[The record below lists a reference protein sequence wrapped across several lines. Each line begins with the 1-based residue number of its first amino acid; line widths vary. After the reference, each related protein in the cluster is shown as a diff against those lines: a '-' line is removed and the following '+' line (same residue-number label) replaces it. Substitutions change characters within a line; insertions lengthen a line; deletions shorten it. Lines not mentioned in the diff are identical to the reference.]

1 MATFLDRS
9 GITAELSGIEQL
21 LLALPGE
28 DALGRMSLNSRR
40 QQLLEQLEYLGAQRA
55 TLAST
60 ALYFGGRPVIGSRG
74 IQAEFASKVLDDY
87 RDSVINMWASAEG
100 EFASRGP
107 VPDQDSARLHVTE
120 LLHGS
125 VGFLI
130 EEIDLKALPLFPSPL
145 KKAADAVDELIVS
158 VAKESDEDFEKGLD
172 QLHPRVFRAVERLIK
187 NLHQAEAT
195 IRLVDE
201 SRDETLTSQDVDKAY
216 VRLEAT
222 SIEEDQFTED
232 GLLIGLLPYG
242 ERFEFRRPGGQ
253 LITGKVSPSLS
264 EMYLK
269 RLLEEQA
276 INKWWKA
283 TILRREV
290 RRFGRSNERFLL
302 LDLQEIE
309 QPRQGSPRDAN
320 PEERSNTVQE

>member
-1 MATFLDRS
+1 MFLDRP
-9 GITAELSGIEQL
+9 GIVAEIAGIDQL
-21 LLALPGE
+21 LGFLPEE
-28 DALGRMSLNSRR
+28 DTLGRMGLDSRKR
-40 QQLLEQLEYLGAQRA
+40 HLQKQLEHLGTDRS

-60 ALYFGGRPVIGSRG
+60 ALYFGGKPVIGSRG
-74 IQAEFASKVLDDY
+74 IQAEFASRVLDDY
-87 RDSVINMWASAEG
+87 RDSVVNMWASTDG
-100 EFASRGP
+100 EMAARGP
-107 VPDQDSARLHVTE
+107 VRDQDSAKLHVTE

-145 KKAADAVDELIVS
+145 KKAADAVDGLIIS
-158 VAKESDEDFEKGLD
+158 VAKQSDEDFEIVLE
-172 QLHPRVFRAVERLIK
+172 QLHPRVFRAVERLVK
-187 NLHQAEAT
+187 GLHQAEAT

-201 SRDETLTSQDVDKAY
+201 SRDEILTNQDVDRAY

-222 SIEEDQFTED
+222 SIEEDEFTEE

-242 ERFEFRRPGGQ
+242 ERFEFRRAGGQ

-283 TILRREV
+283 RIARREI
-290 RRFGRSNERFLL
+290 RRFGRLYERFLL
-302 LDLQEIE
+302 LDLQEIA
-309 QPRQGSPRDAN
+309 QPQAEAPPTNDHEDGDTPQG
-320 PEERSNTVQE
+320 

>member
-1 MATFLDRS
+1 ME
-9 GITAELSGIEQL
+9 AELSGIEQL
-21 LLALPGE
+21 LRSLAEE
-28 DALGRMSLNSRR
+28 DALGRMSLNARR
-40 QQLLEQLEYLGAQRA
+40 QQLLEQLEHLGAQLS

-60 ALYFGGRPVIGSRG
+60 ALFFGGGPVIGSRG

-87 RDSVINMWASAEG
+87 RDSVVNMWASVEG
-100 EFASRGP
+100 EVASRGP

-130 EEIDLKALPLFPSPL
+130 EEIDLKALPLFPSSL
-145 KKAADAVDELIVS
+145 KKAAEAIDDLIVS
-158 VAKESDEDFEKGLD
+158 VAKESDEDFEKELE

-187 NLHQAEAT
+187 GLHQAEAT
-195 IRLVDE
+195 IRIVDE
-201 SRDETLTSQDVDKAY
+201 SRDEVLTTQDVDKAY
-216 VRLEAT
+216 IRLEAT

-242 ERFEFRRPGGQ
+242 ERFEFRRSGGQ

-264 EMYLK
+264 EIYLK

-283 TILRREV
+283 TIAKREI
-290 RRFGRSNERFLL
+290 RRFGRSIVKFLL

-309 QPRQGSPRDAN
+309 QPPTEPSK
-320 PEERSNTVQE
+320 NTTAG

>member
-9 GITAELSGIEQL
+9 GIVAELSSVEEL
-21 LLALPGE
+21 LQSLPEE
-28 DALGRMSLNSRR
+28 DALGRMSLDSRR
-40 QQLLEQLEYLGAQRA
+40 QKLLEQLEYLGEQRS
-55 TLAST
+55 TLAAT
-60 ALYFGGRPVIGSRG
+60 GLFFGGKPVIGSRG

-87 RDSVINMWASAEG
+87 RDSVVNMWAATTG
-100 EFASRGP
+100 EVAPRGP
-107 VPDQDSARLHVTE
+107 VPDQDAARLHVTE

-145 KKAADAVDELIVS
+145 KNAAEAIDNLIVS
-158 VAKESDEDFEKGLD
+158 VAKQSDDDFEKELD

-187 NLHQAEAT
+187 DLHQAEAT
-195 IRLVDE
+195 IRVVDE
-201 SRDETLTSQDVDKAY
+201 ARDETLTSQDVDRAY

-222 SIEEDQFTED
+222 NIEEEQFTED

-242 ERFEFRRPGGQ
+242 ERFEFRRESGQ

-264 EMYLK
+264 EIYLK
-269 RLLEEQA
+269 RLTEEQA
-276 INKWWKA
+276 INKWWKV
-283 TILRREV
+283 TIARREI
-290 RRFGRSNERFLL
+290 RRFGRSTEKFLL

-309 QPRQGSPRDAN
+309 QPQR
-320 PEERSNTVQE
+320 

>member
-9 GITAELSGIEQL
+9 GIAAELSGIEQL
-21 LLALPGE
+21 LRSLPEE
-28 DALGRMSLNSRR
+28 DALGRMSLNVRR
-40 QQLLEQLEYLGAQRA
+40 QQVLEQLEHLGEQRS

-60 ALYFGGRPVIGSRG
+60 ALFFGGKPVIGSRG
-74 IQAEFASKVLDDY
+74 IQAEFASKVLDGY

-100 EFASRGP
+100 EVASRGP

-145 KKAADAVDELIVS
+145 KKAADAIDDLIVS
-158 VAKESDEDFEKGLD
+158 VAKESDENFERELE

-187 NLHQAEAT
+187 DLHQAEAT
-195 IRLVDE
+195 IRVVDE
-201 SRDETLTSQDVDKAY
+201 SRDEILTSQDVDKAY

-222 SIEEDQFTED
+222 NIEEDQFTDD

-242 ERFEFRRPGGQ
+242 ERFEFQRPGGQ

-264 EMYLK
+264 EIYLK

-276 INKWWKA
+276 VNKWWKA

-290 RRFGRSNERFLL
+290 RRFGRSIEKFLL
-302 LDLQEIE
+302 LDLQEIA
-309 QPRQGSPRDAN
+309 QPHIEAPKDVNHEGRNATS
-320 PEERSNTVQE
+320 QE

>member
-1 MATFLDRS
+1 
-9 GITAELSGIEQL
+9 
-21 LLALPGE
+21 
-28 DALGRMSLNSRR
+28 MSLNSRR
-40 QQLLEQLEYLGAQRA
+40 RQLQEQLSQLGEKRN

-87 RDSVINMWASAEG
+87 RDSVVNMWASTDG
-100 EFASRGP
+100 HIASRGP
-107 VPDQDSARLHVTE
+107 VPDQDSAKLHVTE

-130 EEIDLKALPLFPSPL
+130 EEIDLKAMPLFPTAL
-145 KKAADAVDELIVS
+145 KKAADAVDGLIVS
-158 VAKESDEDFEKGLD
+158 VAKQTDDEFERDIEK
-172 QLHPRVFRAVERLIK
+172 LHPRVFRAVERLIK

-201 SRDETLTSQDVDKAY
+201 SRDEVLTTQDVGVAY
-216 VRLEAT
+216 TRLEAT
-222 SIEEDQFTED
+222 SIEDDQFTED

-242 ERFEFRRPGGQ
+242 ERFEFRRAGGQ

-264 EMYLK
+264 ESYLK
-269 RLLEEQA
+269 RLREEQA
-276 INKWWKA
+276 INKWWRA
-283 TILRREV
+283 TISRREV

-302 LDLQEIE
+302 LDLEEIK
-309 QPRQGSPRDAN
+309 QPALADA
-320 PEERSNTVQE
+320 PQQPDSTSS